1 MSCVISSGY
10 SLGCRDSAGGVE
22 WLAIAAYDTQTTYT
36 TGTCSIITGM
46 SPTASFYLFEQYVE
60 QGMASQEGA
69 YDNITGTN
77 HTVQSVM
84 ITLEKMDA
92 CTREQF
98 LALTQARVRVIAKTQ
113 NGRYFLFGKV
123 NGGRA
128 SAGTSGPGQNLGDLA
143 GFQLTFEFKEP
154 EPADEIEEALV
165 NTLIVPNP

>member
-1 MSCVISSGY
+1 MSCLISSGY

-36 TGTCSIITGM
+36 TGTCSLITGM
-46 SPTASFYLFEQYVE
+46 SPTMSFYLFEQYVE

-77 HTVQSVM
+77 HTVQTVM
-84 ITLEKMDA
+84 LTLEKMDA

-154 EPADEIEEALV
+154 EPAHEIDETLALSLV
-165 NTLIVPNP
+165 VANP